1 VSQGLPAQEAEPE
14 ARKRFVTRTPP
25 AIRDRASEATCG
37 RTPQTGRNVS
47 WYPEGTMQRNFPE
60 RLSDIDFDRLWPPRL
75 PRRAILGGIAAVFAV
90 ALLFTA
96 FYQVQPEEVGV
107 VLRLGRF
114 DRTTEPGLRVKMPL
128 VEQVL
133 KVPVQRQLKQEFGF
147 RTAEA
152 GVRTEY
158 SRQDL
163 SGESVMLTGDLNVAI
178 VEWIVQFRVADPYQF
193 LFKVRNHVGTFRAM
207 NEAVM
212 REIVGDRTVTEV
224 LTVGRHEI
232 ESRVQE
238 GLQELT
244 SQYEMGI
251 TIDQVVLQDVNPPDP
266 VKPSWD
272 EVNQAQQQRDRMINE
287 ARTEY
292 NRVIPRARGEA
303 QQTILQA
310 EGYALDRVNRSQ
322 GDAARFTA
330 LHEAYRRAPDV
341 TRRRMHL
348 ETMQRVLP
356 TIGQKLFVDKDAT
369 GVLPLLPVEGL
380 RVTNRTGTGAATA
393 GGPAATPPASTGGS
407 Q

>member
-1 VSQGLPAQEAEPE
+1 MPS
-14 ARKRFVTRTPP
+14 
-25 AIRDRASEATCG
+25 
-37 RTPQTGRNVS
+37 
-47 WYPEGTMQRNFPE
+47 NFPDNLPDSF
-60 RLSDIDFDRLWPPRL
+60 RDIDLNDFWPPRL
-75 PRRAILGGIAAVFAV
+75 PRRTILGGLAALLAV
-90 ALLFTA
+90 VLLFTA

-107 VLRLGRF
+107 VLRFGRF
-114 DRTTEPGLRVKMPL
+114 DRTTEPGLRIKIPL

-147 RTAEA
+147 RTVQA
-152 GVRTEY
+152 GIRTEY
-158 SRQDL
+158 SEQDL

-178 VEWIVQFRVADPYQF
+178 VEWIVQFRVSDPYQF
-193 LFKVRNHVGTFRAM
+193 LFKVRNLVGTFRAM

-244 SQYEMGI
+244 NQYEMGV

-287 ARTEY
+287 ARTAY
-292 NRVIPRARGEA
+292 NSVIPRARGEA
-303 QQTILQA
+303 QQAILQA

-330 LHEAYRRAPDV
+330 LYDAYRRAPDV

-348 ETMQRVLP
+348 ETMQRILP
-356 TIGQKLFVDKDAT
+356 TVGQKLVVDKDAT
-369 GVLPLLPVEGL
+369 GVLPLLSVDGL
-380 RVTNRTGTGAATA
+380 RLANRTGAATRSNI
-393 GGPAATPPASTGGS
+393 PQTSAATPPAATGGT